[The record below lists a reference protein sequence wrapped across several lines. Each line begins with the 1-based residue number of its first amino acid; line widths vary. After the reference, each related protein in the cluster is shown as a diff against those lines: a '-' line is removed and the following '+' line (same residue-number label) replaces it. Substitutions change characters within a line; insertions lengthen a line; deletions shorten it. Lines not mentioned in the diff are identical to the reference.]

1 MLNSYS
7 LVYKF
12 NIIMAATIKTHNS
25 LDNILDGVILN
36 VNKCLKTFSLF
47 IVINRCL

>member
-1 MLNSYS
+1 MLSFYS
-7 LVYKF
+7 LVYTF
-12 NIIMAATIKTHNS
+12 NIIMVATIKTYNS
-25 LDNILDGVILN
+25 LGNILDGVILN